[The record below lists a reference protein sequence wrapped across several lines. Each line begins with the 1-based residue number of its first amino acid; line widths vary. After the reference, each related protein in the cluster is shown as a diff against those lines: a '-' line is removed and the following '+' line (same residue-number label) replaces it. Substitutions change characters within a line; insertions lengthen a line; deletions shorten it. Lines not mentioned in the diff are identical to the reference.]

1 MALTP
6 YSRRLNLTRDQF
18 ATFLKDHEQIRQF
31 ELLFTTVD
39 EIAPDVVQAA
49 TILAGNAD
57 TKAIQALG
65 MILAL
70 AQDAAVGESISNVKA
85 TQALDQI
92 AILGQETSVG
102 IALAENKANQALALL
117 AQLATAVD
125 GLQMV
130 PPPREFKRARYGQFF
145 DTTTQ
150 VATVINTATT
160 VTFNTTDISNGV
172 FIGSPT
178 SRIVVDTEG
187 IYNFQVSMQFDSTGG
202 SNHDVWVWFRKN
214 GTNIPNSA
222 MYLNIQNNQSEVLQ
236 AFNLLV
242 SMKALDYL
250 EVMWE
255 VGNLNAQMAAF
266 AASGVHPAIPS
277 IILTATN
284 NVQGVQ

>member
-6 YSRRLNLTRDQF
+6 YSQRLKLTRDQF
-18 ATFLKDHEQIRQF
+18 AAFLKDHESIKQF
-31 ELLFTTVD
+31 EQLFNTVD
-39 EIAPDVVQAA
+39 FITPELIEIV

-57 TKAIQALG
+57 QKS
-65 MILAL
+65 
-70 AQDAAVGESISNVKA
+70 V
-85 TQALDQI
+85 QALDMIEKLQ
-92 AILGQETSVG
+92 QESSVG
-102 IALAENKANQALALL
+102 IALAENRANQALALL
-117 AQLATAVD
+117 ADLASVVD

-130 PPPREFKRARYGQFF
+130 PPPREFKRARYGQFY

-150 VATVINTATT
+150 VATVINTATP
-160 VTFNTTDISNGV
+160 VTFNTTDISQGV

-187 IYNFQVSMQFDSTGG
+187 VYNFQVSMQFDSIAG

-214 GTNIPNSA
+214 GTNIANSA
-222 MYLNIQNNQSEVLQ
+222 MYLNIQNNQSELLQ

-242 SMKALDYL
+242 SMKASDYI

-255 VGNLNAQMAAF
+255 VGSLNATMAAF
-266 AASGVHPAIPS
+266 PSTGVHPAIPS

-284 NVQGVQ
+284 NIQGVQ

>member
-1 MALTP
+1 MAGT
-6 YSRRLNLTRDQF
+6 LNLTRDQL
-18 ATFLKDHEQIRQF
+18 ASFLKDYEQIKQF
-31 ELLFTTVD
+31 ENLFTMVGTTM
-39 EIAPDVVQAA
+39 PDALQVVN
-49 TILAGNAD
+49 ILAGIAD
-57 TKAIQALG
+57 QKAVQAIDAVDSLSDEALVG
-65 MILAL
+65 LA
-70 AQDAAVGESISNVKA
+70 
-85 TQALDQI
+85 
-92 AILGQETSVG
+92 SV
-102 IALAENKANQALALL
+102 ENKANQALALL

-125 GLQMV
+125 GLQMA
-130 PPPREFKRARYGQFF
+130 PPPREFKRARYGQFY

-150 VATVINTATT
+150 VATVINTATP
-160 VTFNTTDISNGV
+160 VTFNTTDISQGV

-187 IYNFQVSMQFDSTGG
+187 VYNFQVSMQFDSIGG

-214 GTNIPNSA
+214 GTDIPNSA

-266 AASGVHPAIPS
+266 AATGVHPAIPS

>member
-1 MALTP
+1 MAGT
-6 YSRRLNLTRDQF
+6 LNLTRDQL
-18 ATFLKDHEQIRQF
+18 ASFLKDYEQIKQF
-31 ELLFTTVD
+31 ENLFTMVGATM
-39 EIAPDVVQAA
+39 PDALQVVN
-49 TILAGNAD
+49 ILAGIAD
-57 TKAIQALG
+57 QKAVQAIDAVNSLSDEALVG
-65 MILAL
+65 LA
-70 AQDAAVGESISNVKA
+70 
-85 TQALDQI
+85 
-92 AILGQETSVG
+92 SV
-102 IALAENKANQALALL
+102 ENKANQALALL

-125 GLQMV
+125 GLQMT

-150 VATVINTATT
+150 VATVINTATA
-160 VTFNTTDISNGV
+160 VTFNTTDISQGV

-187 IYNFQVSMQFDSTGG
+187 VYNFQVSMQFDSTGG

-214 GTNIPNSA
+214 GTDIANSA

-242 SMKALDYL
+242 SMKANDYI
-250 EVMWE
+250 EVFWE

-266 AASGVHPAIPS
+266 PASGVHPAIPS

-284 NVQGVQ
+284 NLQGVQ

>member
-1 MALTP
+1 MATQ
-6 YSRRLNLTRDQF
+6 RLNLTRDQL
-18 ATFLKDHEQIRQF
+18 ATFLKDHEQIKQF

-39 EIAPDVVQAA
+39 STTPNSIQVA

-57 TKAIQALG
+57 QKAVQAIDMVEGL
-65 MILAL
+65 
-70 AQDAAVGESISNVKA
+70 N
-85 TQALDQI
+85 
-92 AILGQETSVG
+92 QETSVG
-102 IALAENKANQALALL
+102 IASAENKANQALALL
-117 AQLATAVD
+117 AQLASAVD

-150 VATVINTATT
+150 TAGTINTATT
-160 VTFNTTDISNGV
+160 VTFNTTDISQGV
-172 FIGSPT
+172 SIGSPT

-187 IYNFQVSMQFDSTGG
+187 VYNFQVSIQFDSTGG

-222 MYLNIQNNQSEVLQ
+222 LYLNIQNNQSELLQ

-242 SMKALDYL
+242 SMKPSDYI

-255 VGNLNAQMAAF
+255 VGNLNAVMAAF
-266 AASGVHPAIPS
+266 PATGVHPAVPS
-277 IILTATN
+277 ITLTATN
-284 NVQGVQ
+284 NLQGVQ

>member
-1 MALTP
+1 MA
-6 YSRRLNLTRDQF
+6 RRLNLTRDQL
-18 ATFLKDHEQIRQF
+18 ASFLKDHEQIKQF
-31 ELLFTTVD
+31 ELLFTAVD
-39 EIAPDVVQAA
+39 EAMPDALQVT

-57 TKAIQALG
+57 QKAVQALG
-65 MILAL
+65 AVDDLAEDSSTGL
-70 AQDAAVGESISNVKA
+70 A
-85 TQALDQI
+85 
-92 AILGQETSVG
+92 SV
-102 IALAENKANQALALL
+102 ENKANQALALL
-117 AQLATAVD
+117 AQLATVVD
-125 GLQMV
+125 DLQMT

-150 VATVINTATT
+150 AATVINTATP
-160 VTFNTTDISNGV
+160 VTFNTTDISNGI

-222 MYLNIQNNQSEVLQ
+222 LYLNIQNNQSELLQ

-266 AASGVHPAIPS
+266 AATGVHPAIPS

>member
-1 MALTP
+1 MAIPP
-6 YSRRLNLTRDQF
+6 YSRRLNLTRDQL
-18 ATFLKDHEQIRQF
+18 AGFLNDHESIKQF

-39 EIAPDVVQAA
+39 STTPDAIEVT
-49 TILAGNAD
+49 TILAGNAEQ
-57 TKAIQALG
+57 KAVQAID
-65 MILAL
+65 M
-70 AQDAAVGESISNVKA
+70 VEV
-85 TQALDQI
+85 LDQQTATSI
-92 AILGQETSVG
+92 AS
-102 IALAENKANQALALL
+102 AENKANQALALL
-117 AQLATAVD
+117 AQLASAVD

-130 PPPREFKRARYGQFF
+130 PPPREFKRARYGQFY

-150 VATVINTATT
+150 VATVINTATP

-172 FIGSPT
+172 YIGSPT

-202 SNHDVWVWFRKN
+202 SNHQVYVWFRKN
-214 GTNIPNSA
+214 GTNIANSA
-222 MYLNIQNNQSEVLQ
+222 MHLNIQNTQSELLQ

-284 NVQGVQ
+284 NLQGVQ

>member
-1 MALTP
+1 MAN
-6 YSRRLNLTRDQF
+6 RLNLTRDQL
-18 ATFLKDHEQIRQF
+18 ASFLKNHEQIRQF

-39 EIAPDVVQAA
+39 TTTPDELQVAN
-49 TILAGNAD
+49 ILAGIAD
-57 TKAIQALG
+57 QKAVQAIDAVNSLSVDSSIG
-65 MILAL
+65 LA
-70 AQDAAVGESISNVKA
+70 
-85 TQALDQI
+85 
-92 AILGQETSVG
+92 SV
-102 IALAENKANQALALL
+102 ENKANQALALL
-117 AQLATAVD
+117 AQLAASVD
-125 GLQMV
+125 GLQMT
-130 PPPREFKRARYGQFF
+130 PPPREFKRARFGQFF

-160 VTFNTTDISNGV
+160 VTFNTTDISNGI

-187 IYNFQVSMQFDSTGG
+187 VYNFQVSMQFDSTGG

-214 GTNIPNSA
+214 GTDIPNSA

-242 SMKALDYL
+242 SMKANDYI
-250 EVMWE
+250 EVMFE
-255 VGNLNAQMAAF
+255 VGDLRAEMAAF

>member
-1 MALTP
+1 MAGT
-6 YSRRLNLTRDQF
+6 LNLTRDQL
-18 ATFLKDHEQIRQF
+18 ASFLKDYEQIKQF
-31 ELLFTTVD
+31 ENLFTMVGATM
-39 EIAPDVVQAA
+39 PDALQVVN
-49 TILAGNAD
+49 ILAGIAD
-57 TKAIQALG
+57 QKAVQAIDAVDSLSVDSSIG
-65 MILAL
+65 LA
-70 AQDAAVGESISNVKA
+70 
-85 TQALDQI
+85 
-92 AILGQETSVG
+92 SV
-102 IALAENKANQALALL
+102 ENKANQALALL

-125 GLQMV
+125 GLQMT

-150 VATVINTATT
+150 VATVINTATA
-160 VTFNTTDISNGV
+160 VTFNTTDISQGI

-187 IYNFQVSMQFDSTGG
+187 VYNFQVSMQFDSVAG

-214 GTNIPNSA
+214 GTDIPNSA

-242 SMKALDYL
+242 SMKANDYI
-250 EVMWE
+250 EVFWE

-266 AASGVHPAIPS
+266 PASGVHPAIPS

-284 NVQGVQ
+284 NLQGVQ